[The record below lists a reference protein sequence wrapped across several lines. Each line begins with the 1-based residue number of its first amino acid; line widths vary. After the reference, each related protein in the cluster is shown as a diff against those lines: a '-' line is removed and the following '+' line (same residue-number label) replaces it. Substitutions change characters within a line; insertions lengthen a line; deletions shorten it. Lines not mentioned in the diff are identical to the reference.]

1 MALRPLEIWDLFR
14 GPDVKNNHLCK
25 WHILCYFFLGSQ
37 NSADISL
44 LRQNQEGGKRHS
56 LANQWLGLCTFTAW
70 AWVWFLVGKLR
81 CHKVPG
87 KAKTKKKR
95 VAQICPVG
103 HCTEAIHSQFG
114 TLFLFCIRN
123 ILGEVVKSTNFINF
137 NPEYRSSNIV
147 REETGSTRLLL
158 LNTTGLWSW
167 RKTLEWLSCQLNC
180 FFMECHFSLKE
191 QLVEMLTLL
200 CLGHFYKKSN
210 MSLTLQAK

>member
-1 MALRPLEIWDLFR
+1 MTRSLLFFS
-14 GPDVKNNHLCK
+14 GFTKLN
-25 WHILCYFFLGSQ
+25 WH
-37 NSADISL
+37 L

-56 LANQWLGLCTFTAW
+56 LANQWLGLCTFTAR
-70 AWVWFLVGKLR
+70 ACVWFLVGKLR

-87 KAKTKKKR
+87 KSKKKKR

-103 HCTEAIHSQFG
+103 HCIDAIHSQFG

-123 ILGEVVKSTNFINF
+123 ILGEVVKSTDFINF
-137 NPEYRSSNIV
+137 NPEHRSSNIV
-147 REETGSTRLLL
+147 REETGSTHLLL

-210 MSLTLQAK
+210 VSLTLQAK